1 MKRASYSVETKYKAV
16 EMKAA
21 GFPTKEIMKEL
32 NIRNRTQVKNWWR
45 WYRNGESYRF
55 SQHVGK
61 QYTYGYRKI
70 TALINQC
77 YTSPINHKRVQ
88 RVMQKHH
95 LNCRVRPKKT
105 TRIGK
110 PYYKTDNLLQRQFKA
125 SCPMEVLTTDI
136 TYLPFG
142 HSMLYLSS
150 IMDIYNGEIVAYKID
165 DKQDQ
170 RLVNDTLNQIDIPE
184 GCILH
189 SDQGSVYTSYAYY
202 QLCEE
207 KGIIRSMSRKGTP
220 ADNAPIESFH
230 SSLKSETFY
239 INNELNHS
247 NHIVI
252 DIVEKYIKNNN
263 NNNNNRIQQKLGYLS
278 PVKYRELI
286 A

>member
-1 MKRASYSVETKYKAV
+1 MKRVSYSVETKYKAV

-21 GFPTKEIMKEL
+21 GFSKKEIMKEL
-32 NIRNRTQVKNWWR
+32 NIRNRTQVKTWWR

-55 SQHVGK
+55 LQHVGK

-88 RVMQKHH
+88 RMMQKHH

-170 RLVNDTLNQIDIPE
+170 SLVNDTLNQIDIPE

-239 INNELNHS
+239 INNELNRS

-252 DIVEKYIKNNN
+252 DIVEKYIKNY
-263 NNNNNRIQQKLGYLS
+263 NNNRIQQKLGYLS
-278 PVKYRELI
+278 SVKYRELI

>member
-1 MKRASYSVETKYKAV
+1 MKRVSYSVETKYKAV

-21 GFPTKEIMKEL
+21 GFSKKEIMKEL
-32 NIRNRTQVKNWWR
+32 NIRNRTQVKTWWR

-55 SQHVGK
+55 LQHVGK

-88 RVMQKHH
+88 RMMQKHH

-189 SDQGSVYTSYAYY
+189 SNQGSVYTSYAYY

-239 INNELNHS
+239 INNELNRS

-252 DIVEKYIKNNN
+252 DIVEKYIKNY
-263 NNNNNRIQQKLGYLS
+263 NNNRIQQKLGYLS

>member
-1 MKRASYSVETKYKAV
+1 MKRVSYSVETKYKAV

-21 GFPTKEIMKEL
+21 GFSKKEIMKEL
-32 NIRNRTQVKNWWR
+32 NIRNRTQVKTWWR

-55 SQHVGK
+55 LQHVGK

-88 RVMQKHH
+88 RIMQKHH

-184 GCILH
+184 GYILH

-230 SSLKSETFY
+230 SSLKSETLY
-239 INNELNHS
+239 INNQLNSS

-252 DIVEKYIKNNN
+252 DIVEKYIKNYNN
-263 NNNNNRIQQKLGYLS
+263 NQIQQKLGYLS